1 MSLLATSAFMRSN
14 GIDLPEKLSRT
25 NLIQDND
32 FSDTCHLFI
41 LAREYDTVSSRQDA
55 YECTFSSRR
64 LAMDRRNAFSLLT
77 GTALCSAFTQEAK
90 AVQPESTP
98 DHVKWVL
105 QILERMER
113 VKPGMTRSALSA
125 VFSTEGGVSTALQ
138 STFVSRA
145 CPYFKVDVTFR
156 AVGRS
161 DKDQQGRG
169 TKIEDPH
176 DEILSISRP
185 YLAYM
190 VVD

>member
-1 MSLLATSAFMRSN
+1 MYFLLK
-14 GIDLPEKLSRT
+14 E
-25 NLIQDND
+25 
-32 FSDTCHLFI
+32 
-41 LAREYDTVSSRQDA
+41 ARH
-55 YECTFSSRR
+55 
-64 LAMDRRNAFSLLT
+64 DRRNAFSLLT